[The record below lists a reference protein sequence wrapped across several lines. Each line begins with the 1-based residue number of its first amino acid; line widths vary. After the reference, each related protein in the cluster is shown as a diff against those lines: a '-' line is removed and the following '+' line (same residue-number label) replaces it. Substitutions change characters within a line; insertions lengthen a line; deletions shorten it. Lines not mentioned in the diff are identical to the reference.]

1 MERVYLSR
9 KMAVST
15 GESGK
20 MVKLMVMVSF
30 SILTNRLYTMVNG
43 LKTNNMAKD

>member
-1 MERVYLSR
+1 MERVSLSR

-30 SILTNRLYTMVNG
+30 SILTNRLYMKGTG
-43 LKTNNMAKD
+43 LKTNSMAKD